1 MITIEKDFEYI
12 ENYPLERLGDP
23 EKLLFFDIETTG
35 FSGDR
40 DLVYL
45 IGCIYR
51 EGDNWHF
58 IQWLADTVIAE
69 DDLLRA
75 FMNLTKDFETL
86 VHFNGDTF
94 DLPFLE
100 KRCLHRHVDYTLSSL
115 ESVDIYK
122 CVKPF
127 RNHLGLKSLK
137 LKSIE
142 DFLGVTRKDRM
153 SGGELIDVYTSYLGT
168 GSDDARDLIL
178 LHNEEDIKDMPLLLP
193 VLFYCDFFN
202 GTFVLEDLEESA
214 SPVTLRLKSED
225 GTAIPLPVS
234 GECGPYSVSADKD
247 TLTLNITPFKGE
259 LKYFYP
265 DYKNYYYLIYEDMA
279 VHKSVGEYVEKSAR
293 VRATKE
299 TCYTKKSGTFLP
311 EPKEIWTPEFKNSYG
326 ERSGYF
332 EYSPECFEDR
342 DKLDSFAHSVI
353 RTVFSSRPASKDV

>member
-1 MITIEKDFEYI
+1 MITIEKDFEYT

-40 DLVYL
+40 DFVYL

-51 EGDNWHF
+51 TGDKWHF

-75 FMNLTKDFETL
+75 FMSLAEDFDTL

-100 KRCLHRHVDYTLSSL
+100 KRCLHRNVDYTLSVLDSI
-115 ESVDIYK
+115 DIYK
-122 CVKPF
+122 CVRPF
-127 RNHLGLKSLK
+127 KNYLGLRSLK
-137 LKSIE
+137 LKAIE
-142 DFLGVTRKDRM
+142 DFLGVTREDRM
-153 SGGELIDVYTSYLGT
+153 SGGELIDIYMAYLGT
-168 GSDDARDLIL
+168 RSDDARELIL

-193 VLFYCDFFN
+193 ILFYGDFFN
-202 GTFVLEDLEESA
+202 GRFTFEDLRENDSE
-214 SPVTLRLKSED
+214 VTLRLKGTD
-225 GTAIPLPVS
+225 GTAIPVPVS
-234 GECGPYSVSADKD
+234 GRSDPYSVSAEEDM
-247 TLTLNITPFKGE
+247 LTLNVTPFNGE

-293 VRATKE
+293 RKATRE

-311 EPKEIWTPEFKNSYG
+311 EPKTIWTPEFKKSYS

-332 EYSPECFEDR
+332 EYSPECFNDQ
-342 DKLDSFAHSVI
+342 DKLDSFAHAVI
-353 RTVFSSRPASKDV
+353 RTVFSNHPASKDA